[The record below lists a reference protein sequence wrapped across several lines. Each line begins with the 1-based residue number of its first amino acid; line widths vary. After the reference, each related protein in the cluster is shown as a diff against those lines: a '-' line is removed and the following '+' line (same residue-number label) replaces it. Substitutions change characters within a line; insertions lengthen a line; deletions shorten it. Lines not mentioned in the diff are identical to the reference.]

1 MYICQFSLCMK
12 ICTYTGTL
20 AVIKKK
26 KMKQEHEGMFEVID
40 SFAIRKRKQFY
51 LIGKVIK
58 GKIQENWF
66 VNVPFNESLSM
77 TVRINQIEEIEMS
90 SENEKYTLLIV
101 DCDDE
106 AIDLFLALKIGLEYL
121 PITIEGQD

>member
-1 MYICQFSLCMK
+1 
-12 ICTYTGTL
+12 
-20 AVIKKK
+20 
-26 KMKQEHEGMFEVID
+26 MFEVID
-40 SFAIRKRKQFY
+40 SFAIRNREQFY

-77 TVRINQIEEIEMS
+77 TVRINEIEEIEMS

-106 AIDLFLALKIGLEYL
+106 SIDLFLALKIGLEYL

>member
-1 MYICQFSLCMK
+1 
-12 ICTYTGTL
+12 
-20 AVIKKK
+20 
-26 KMKQEHEGMFEVID
+26 MKQEHEGMFEVID
-40 SFAIRKRKQFY
+40 SFAIRNRKQFY
-51 LIGKVIK
+51 LIGKMIN
-58 GKIQENWF
+58 GKVQENWF

-101 DCDDE
+101 DCDNE

>member
-1 MYICQFSLCMK
+1 
-12 ICTYTGTL
+12 
-20 AVIKKK
+20 
-26 KMKQEHEGMFEVID
+26 MFEVID
-40 SFAIRKRKQFY
+40 SFAIRNRKQFY

-101 DCDDE
+101 DCDNE

-121 PITIEGQD
+121 PITIKGQD

>member
-1 MYICQFSLCMK
+1 
-12 ICTYTGTL
+12 
-20 AVIKKK
+20 
-26 KMKQEHEGMFEVID
+26 MFEVID
-40 SFAIRKRKQFY
+40 SFAIRKREQFY

>member
-1 MYICQFSLCMK
+1 MK
-12 ICTYTGTL
+12 E
-20 AVIKKK
+20 K
-26 KMKQEHEGMFEVID
+26 HEGMFEVID
-40 SFAIRKRKQFY
+40 SFGIRNRNQFY

-90 SENEKYTLLIV
+90 SDYEKYTLLIV

-106 AIDLFLALKIGLEYL
+106 AIDLFLALKIRLEYL
-121 PITIEGQD
+121 PITIKGGN

>member
-1 MYICQFSLCMK
+1 
-12 ICTYTGTL
+12 
-20 AVIKKK
+20 
-26 KMKQEHEGMFEVID
+26 MKQEHKGMFEVID
-40 SFAIRKRKQFY
+40 SFAIRKREQFY

-121 PITIEGQD
+121 LITIEGQD